1 MIRLDHVTAGYGD
14 GPVLKDVSVHF
25 PKGFTAVI
33 GPNGSG
39 KSTLVKTAMGLV
51 PAQSGQIFY
60 GETPLEDI
68 PLKVRAAKAGI
79 LFQDHPKPALT
90 VKQLTAHGRYSQDS
104 WPRRKPDTGRIEAA
118 MKKAGIQNLE
128 HRPVSELSGGQRQK
142 AYLALLLCQDP
153 ATYFF
158 DEPNTGL
165 DLASQLKMEELMKEL
180 ACSHPVIVI
189 MHDLNLALKAD
200 HLIVLDQGH
209 CVFEGKP
216 QDFLQT
222 DLLERIFE
230 VKAHPVTVQGK
241 TEYFFRTEKGQIEL
255 FRSKE
260 ETKVEERCLE

>member
-90 VKQLTAHGRYSQDS
+90 IKQLTAHGRYSQDA
-104 WPRRKPDTGRIEAA
+104 WPRRRTDGKRVEAA
-118 MKKAGIQNLE
+118 MKKAGILE
-128 HRPVSELSGGQRQK
+128 LQDRQVDELSGGQRQK

-153 ATYFF
+153 ETYFF

-165 DLASQLKMEELMKEL
+165 DLASQLKMEQLMKEL
-180 ACSHPVIVI
+180 AQTHPVIVV
-189 MHDLNLALKAD
+189 MHDLNQALKAD
-200 HLIVLDQGH
+200 HLIVMDQGH

-216 QDFLQT
+216 RDFLAT
-222 DLLERIFE
+222 YLLESIFK
-230 VKAHPVTVQGK
+230 VRAVPVQAENHV
-241 TEYFFRTEKGQIEL
+241 EYFFKSSR
-255 FRSKE
+255 
-260 ETKVEERCLE
+260 